1 MSASEITIDGCA
13 IPFEPGQT
21 IMDAAL
27 AAGVYIPHLCHHPDF
42 TPHGSCKV
50 CSVNVNGRVCSACT
64 FLAADNQNILNETE
78 ELNQARKAIIQM
90 LFVEGNHICPGCEKS
105 GECMLQAVAYHLRML
120 DNRFPQFFPRRQ
132 IDASHPDIL
141 LDRDR
146 CIYCELC
153 VRASRDVDGKNIFAI
168 SGRGLQSN
176 LIVNSPSGQLADSGL
191 DLNDRAAN
199 VCPVGAI
206 LIKRDAFHKPIG
218 ERLFDK
224 MDISE
229 TARKTKGKDSDE
241 L

>member
-1 MSASEITIDGCA
+1 MTTYKITIDVCA
-13 IPFEPGQT
+13 IPFKQGQT

-27 AAGVYIPHLCHHPDF
+27 AAGIYIPHLCHHPDF

-64 FLAADNQNILNETE
+64 FPAADDQNILNDTE
-78 ELNQARKAIIQM
+78 QLNQSRKAIVQM

-105 GECMLQAVAYHLRML
+105 GECTLQAVAYHLRML
-120 DNRFPQFFPRRQ
+120 DNHFPQFYPRRK

-153 VRASRDVDGKNIFAI
+153 VRASRDVDEKNIFAI

-191 DLNDRAAN
+191 DRDDRAAN

-206 LIKRDAFHKPIG
+206 LVKRVAFQKPIG

-224 MDISE
+224 IEISE
-229 TARKTKGKDSDE
+229 TARNINQEDSHDP
-241 L
+241 